1 MSMFRWRLS
10 ALKHPRTPAITCCVP
25 LLVCSWCVLNPI
37 ERLYRM
43 DGRNPLPEGRGSV
56 SLVLLVELAVA
67 LEVFIAT
74 AILLELTLTVSLVR
88 LASVTL
94 TTREVV
100 ALLRLHT
107 IRVLMVR
114 VIE

>member
-1 MSMFRWRLS
+1 
-10 ALKHPRTPAITCCVP
+10 
-25 LLVCSWCVLNPI
+25 
-37 ERLYRM
+37 M
-43 DGRNPLPEGRGSV
+43 DGRNPPPEGRGSV
-56 SLVLLVELAVA
+56 SLTAGIVVFLIELTVA

-74 AILLELTLTVSLVR
+74 AVLLELTLTVSLVR

>member
-1 MSMFRWRLS
+1 
-10 ALKHPRTPAITCCVP
+10 
-25 LLVCSWCVLNPI
+25 
-37 ERLYRM
+37 M

-94 TTREVV
+94 PTREVV